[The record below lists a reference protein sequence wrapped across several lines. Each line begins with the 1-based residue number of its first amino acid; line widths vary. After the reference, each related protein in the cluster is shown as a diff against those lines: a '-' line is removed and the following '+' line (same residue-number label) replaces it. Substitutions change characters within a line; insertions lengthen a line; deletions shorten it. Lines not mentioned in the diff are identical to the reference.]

1 MGLLNRMLKL
11 GKHLVKNAGKAANDV
26 IDELETGADIEAAEQ
41 AHLERIRD
49 MAKSADADLERGS
62 SREALPSDEL
72 ERRLAQRKAD
82 HASATASTE
91 VVNAPA
97 EQGEGS
103 HDADFEISDDVP
115 PGEPKKTDKVMGGKT
130 RKTRTL

>member
-1 MGLLNRMLKL
+1 MGLLNRMLNL

-26 IDELETGADIEAAEQ
+26 LDELETGADIEAAEQ

-49 MAKSADADLERGS
+49 MAKSADADHERGS

-82 HASATASTE
+82 YASAAASTE
-91 VVNAPA
+91 AVNTPA

-103 HDADFEISDDVP
+103 HDSEFELSDAVP
-115 PGEPKKTDKVMGGKT
+115 RGEPNKTNEIMGGNT